1 MQKTILF
8 RGGKL
13 NYEIEGNGLSIML
26 LHGFTEDRQIWEP
39 VLTGI
44 KKKFQWILP
53 DLPGSG
59 ESPYNAS
66 LSTLKDF
73 AEAIYA
79 IIENENIK
87 EFVLIGHSMGGY
99 ISLSFTEKY
108 PEKIKGLGL
117 FHSSSYPDS
126 PEKKDAREKS
136 IQFIQK
142 NGATPYVEQAIPGLF
157 SEGFKAEYPEQISKL
172 IDRYANFSEQ
182 SIVQYLEA
190 MKQRLPT
197 TMVLKSINKP
207 VLFIIGEEDKAV
219 PVKDQLEQCYLP
231 RISYI
236 HILTQTAHMGM
247 IENTSLCNK
256 LIDRFLEQIPF

>member
-1 MQKTILF
+1 MQKTLLF
-8 RGGKL
+8 RGEKL
-13 NYEIEGNGLSIML
+13 NYEIEGSGLPVIL
-26 LHGFTEDRQIWEP
+26 LHGFTEDRLIWEP
-39 VLTGI
+39 VLYGI
-44 KKKFQWILP
+44 KKKYRWILP

-59 ESPYNAS
+59 ESPYNES
-66 LSTLKDF
+66 LSSLKDF
-73 AEAIYA
+73 AEVLYA
-79 IIENENIK
+79 IIENENIQ
-87 EFVLIGHSMGGY
+87 ESVLIGHSMGGY
-99 ISLSFTEKY
+99 ISLAFAEKY

-126 PEKKDAREKS
+126 SEKKEARSKN

-142 NGATPYVEQAIPGLF
+142 NGATPFIEQAIPGLF
-157 SEGFKAEYPEQISKL
+157 SEVYKAEHPEQIRKL
-172 IDRYANFSEQ
+172 TDRYANFSVK
-182 SIVQYLEA
+182 SLVQYLEA
-190 MKQRLPT
+190 MKQRPAT
-197 TMVLKSINKP
+197 TVVLKSISKP

-236 HILTQTAHMGM
+236 HILTHTAHMGM

>member
-1 MQKTILF
+1 MQKTFLF

-13 NYEIEGNGLSIML
+13 NYEIEGSGLSVML
-26 LHGFTEDRQIWEP
+26 VHGFTEDRQIWEP
-39 VLTGI
+39 FLSGI
-44 KKKFQWILP
+44 KKKYQWILP

-59 ESPYNAS
+59 ESPYNES

-73 AEAIYA
+73 AEALYA
-79 IIENENIK
+79 IIENENIQ

-99 ISLSFTEKY
+99 ISLSFAEKY

-126 PEKKDAREKS
+126 PEKKEAREKS

-142 NGATPYVEQAIPGLF
+142 NGGAPYVEQAIPGLF
-157 SEGFKAEYPEQISKL
+157 SEGFKAEHPEQISKL
-172 IDRYANFSEQ
+172 IDRYANFSVQ
-182 SIVQYLEA
+182 SLVQYLEA
-190 MKQRLPT
+190 MKQRPPT

-219 PVKDQLEQCYLP
+219 SVKDQLEQCYLP